1 MAVRERP
8 LSPHLLIYRPQ
19 LTSIL
24 SITHRATGV
33 FLILGALML
42 ANWVIAAAYGAETF
56 ATAQALLGSFFGRLI
71 LFGMTFSLFYHLANG
86 VRHLFWDFGKGF
98 ELPVLYASGV
108 VVVIFSV
115 VLTIVTWI
123 AAYWVAGGL

>member
-24 SITHRATGV
+24 SITHRGTGV
-33 FLILGALML
+33 FLVLGALIL
-42 ANWVIAAAYGAETF
+42 ANWVIAAAYGAESF
-56 ATAQALLGSFFGRLI
+56 ATAQALLSSFLGRLI

-98 ELPVLYASGV
+98 DLPVLYASGIV
-108 VVVIFSV
+108 VVVFSV
-115 VLTIVTWI
+115 VMTFVTWI
-123 AAYWVAGGL
+123 AAYWAVGGL